1 MSNYKDKILSLSCVT
16 LDTIANVCGDMLPYE
31 YKKRPYALAYSQDK
45 SDKNRFAKVF
55 SQENE
60 LNGYAAAYTGWHK
73 GKLRIAFDQAP
84 EETFVGEIAVIDW
97 ACGQGLATIFL
108 HEYLEEKGCRCQIKE
123 AILIEPSE
131 VALDRAKFNLG
142 VIDSKIKV
150 STVNK
155 KLDEV
160 TDCDIKLFEKRKV
173 IHLFSNILDI
183 SGISL
188 KRISENLLENLSKD
202 NYVFCVSPSYPW
214 MRRVYDSFLQYFHRP
229 LDWEYYA
236 EKSFDEKKNN
246 SDFTYAIQSIK
257 LLANK
262 LEQIIRYKYFPASQ
276 FRACFALECVKP
288 IVKDFAP
295 LTYFD
300 LYAPYELVVSISD
313 DVEPIYAVLNNII
326 SRGLPTKPSLRVER
340 TLGEKLSCSTV
351 PTPDDEF
358 CFNSLLS
365 HADERKIQE
374 YADAATL
381 GEDLRI
387 NQLLYTPIAIARV
400 EKVLVEALIS
410 QRLNLQRE
418 EWNILIEECDVP
430 FARLAIEDFQE
441 LFDHLTA
448 LSQDFSGMRLP
459 HINLQVISNKDY
471 KDSPLLGGN
480 AIFESTEEIQNT
492 IFDLVIRYS
501 STPKTT
507 DCNFTE
513 YQVRNECFYCIFSAT
528 EQYAER
534 YIYTTDKLDYRPL
547 MDDNNRP
554 IKETADHLRYF
565 LQLLFR
571 KKDFRPGQLPI
582 LSRALQNKSVIGLL
596 PTGGGKS
603 LTYQLAALLQPGVT
617 LVIDPLVSLMK
628 DQYDGLINAGIDC
641 CTYINSQVSETRA
654 EREYDMEHS
663 RYLLVFMSPERL
675 CIHNFRQRLRN
686 MQDLQVYFAYG
697 VIDEVHCVSEWGH
710 DFRFSY
716 LHLGRNLYQYVLPK
730 QPSGDEHISLFGLT
744 ATASFDVLSDVEREL
759 SGEGAFPLENDAIVR
774 YENTNR
780 LELQYRVVKVDAS
793 DCQDKWAV
801 YEKKNDTAA
810 QVLSDSL
817 ACLKELEQPENI
829 KRIKDR
835 FLQRENITDDSVIDD
850 INARDIRVSIDTQWA
865 TRKNSDASAIVFCP
879 HRVGSIGV
887 NDSVK
892 KRGIRN
898 AIAAGLKTQRVSSY
912 VGGDVLTEQD
922 KFLQGESSI
931 MVATKAFGMGIDKPN
946 VRFTLNINHSGS
958 LEGYVQEAGRAG
970 RDRKMALSTI
980 MYCPK
985 EFVEQNKRTRI
996 YESVPVDYGV
1006 HQFFYENNFIGAD
1019 FEKWIMYFLMSKN
1032 TNTIAEI
1039 GEERKQVES
1048 VSGFLDKLMATQPG
1062 ESVVYYIS
1070 YIYSSEDVSWINE
1083 MLTKNNLPRFYT
1095 EKDDR
1100 LKDECEQRFS
1110 FARTVYKYGYAD
1122 YIEALQ
1128 KAIYRMCCVG
1138 VIDDFTQDYQ
1148 NQRFRIVT
1156 KRKAKGQYFLAL
1168 KEFLMRYYTDE
1179 RADIEI
1185 AKAYDLKGD
1194 NEIQK
1199 CLSFITEFVYSKI
1212 AMKRKRAMQDMENFC
1227 YRAVQSNKS
1236 WLEINEDLKDDI
1248 YYYFNSKYARE
1259 DYVTELGEEFSLTRD
1274 TDYGKVSSFE
1284 VLFKYLRVI
1293 DDDVMSQSDSQIG
1306 NIKHLHGGV
1315 RLIRRSLTDTNPTL
1329 DMLNAYCL
1337 LFLGVGDNEK
1347 LAKEMRD
1354 SYISGYREFRERS
1367 INDLNEFYIN
1377 IRRFK
1382 EEIQKKGRNIVDKG
1396 QMKLINGWDAEAEL
1410 MIHSSWVK
1418 MFREK
1423 FVGTDKE
1430 DNQTNN
1436 EI

>member
-16 LDTIANVCGDMLPYE
+16 LDTIAKVCEDMLPYE

-60 LNGYAAAYTGWHK
+60 LNGYAAAYTRWHK
-73 GKLRIAFDQAP
+73 EKLRIAFDYAP
-84 EETFVGEIAVIDW
+84 EETFVGEITVIDW

-108 HEYLEEKGCRCQIKE
+108 HEYLEEKGYRCQIKE

-131 VALDRAKFNLG
+131 IALDRAKFNLG

-160 TDCDIKLFEKRKV
+160 NDIDIKLFEKRKV

-188 KRISENLLENLSKD
+188 KRISENLLVNISKD
-202 NYVFCVSPSYPW
+202 NYVFCVSPSYAW
-214 MRRVYDSFLQYFHRP
+214 MRSRYDRFLQYFHRP

-236 EKSFDEKKNN
+236 EKSFGEKENN
-246 SDFTYAIQSIK
+246 RDYTYAIQSIK

-262 LEQIIRYKYFPASQ
+262 QEQIIRYEFFPASQ

-288 IVKDFAP
+288 IVEDFAP

-340 TLGEKLSCSTV
+340 TLGEKLSCS
-351 PTPDDEF
+351 EASILYGGF
-358 CFNSLLS
+358 CFNSRLS

-374 YADAATL
+374 YADATTL

-471 KDSPLLGGN
+471 KDSPLLEKN

-513 YQVRNECFYCIFSAT
+513 YQVRNGCFYCIFPAT
-528 EQYAER
+528 AQYAER

-547 MDDNNRP
+547 MDDDNRP

-571 KKDFRPGQLPI
+571 KENFRPGQLPI
-582 LSRALQNKSVIGLL
+582 LSRALQHKTVIGLL

-603 LTYQLAALLQPGVT
+603 LTYQLAALLQPGVS

-641 CTYINSQVSETRA
+641 CTYINSQVSDLRA

-730 QPSGDEHISLFGLT
+730 QTSGREHISLFGLT

-759 SGEGAFPLENDAIVR
+759 SGEGSFPLESEDIVR

-780 LELQYRVVKVDAS
+780 LELQYRIVKVDAS
-793 DCQDKWAV
+793 SCQDKWAV
-801 YEKKNDTAA
+801 YEKKNNTAA
-810 QVLSDSL
+810 QVLSESL

-835 FLQRENITDDSVIDD
+835 FLQRENITDDSIIND
-850 INARDIRVSIDTQWA
+850 IYARDITAAIDTQWA
-865 TRKNSDASAIVFCP
+865 TRQNSNASAIVFCP
-879 HRVGSIGV
+879 HRLGYIGV
-887 NDSVK
+887 NDSVN
-892 KRGIRN
+892 KRGIRR

-985 EFVEQNKRTRI
+985 EFLEQNKRTRI
-996 YESVPVDYGV
+996 YEPVPVDYGV

-1032 TNTIAEI
+1032 KNTIAET
-1039 GEERKQVES
+1039 GEVRKKVES
-1048 VSGFLDKLMATQPG
+1048 VSGFLDKLMDTKPG
-1062 ESVVYYIS
+1062 ECVVYYIA
-1070 YIYSSEDVSWINE
+1070 YTYSPEDVSWINE
-1083 MLTKNNLPRFYT
+1083 MLTKNNLPRFYVET
-1095 EKDDR
+1095 ENR
-1100 LKDECEQRFS
+1100 PKDESKERFG
-1110 FARTVYKYGYAD
+1110 FAHTPYKYGYAD
-1122 YIEALQ
+1122 YTVALQ

-1138 VIDDFTQDYQ
+1138 VIDDFTQDYL
-1148 NQRFRIVT
+1148 NKRFRIVT
-1156 KRKAKGQYFLAL
+1156 KRKAEGQYFLAL
-1168 KEFLMRYYTDE
+1168 REFLKRYYTDE

-1212 AMKRKRAMQDMENFC
+1212 ATKRKRAMQDMENFC

-1259 DYVTELGEEFSLTRD
+1259 DYVTESGEKFSLTRD
-1274 TDYGKVSSFE
+1274 TEYGKVSSFE

-1306 NIKHLHGGV
+1306 NINHLHGGV
-1315 RLIRRSLTDTNPTL
+1315 RLIRRSLTDTNPAL

-1367 INDLNEFYIN
+1367 INDLSEFYSN

-1382 EEIQKKGRNIVDKG
+1382 EEIQRKGRNIVDEE

-1410 MIHSSWVK
+1410 MIHSSWVR
-1418 MFREK
+1418 MFRDK
-1423 FVGTDKE
+1423 FVGRDKD